1 MAAILT
7 VTTRAIRESKVTGR
21 EEEGR
26 GEGGGGDVE
35 RHSVAGGYLRGPLF
49 LRESGR

>member
-7 VTTRAIRESKVTGR
+7 VTTRAIRESRATGR

-35 RHSVAGGYLRGPLF
+35 RHSVAGGYLRGLLF